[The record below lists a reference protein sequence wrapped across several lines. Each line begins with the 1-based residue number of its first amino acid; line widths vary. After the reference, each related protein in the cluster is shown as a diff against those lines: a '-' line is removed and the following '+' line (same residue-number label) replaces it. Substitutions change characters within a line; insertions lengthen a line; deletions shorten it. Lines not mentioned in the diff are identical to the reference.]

1 VRLLESAEAVTPMLT
16 GVLKPMIVLPARVIT
31 GLGSAEIEAILA
43 HELAHLAR
51 HDTWSNL
58 LQVIIE
64 TILFYHPAIWW
75 ASERRG
81 RSASTPPTT
90 WLCVSAVIAGFTPV
104 PSSSSPKSA
113 LLQPLHSLPL
123 EGIC

>member
-1 VRLLESAEAVTPMLT
+1 MLT

-75 ASERRG
+75 ASERARQE
-81 RSASTPPTT
+81 REHAADDLASA
-90 WLCVSAVIAGFTPV
+90 C
-104 PSSSSPKSA
+104 
-113 LLQPLHSLPL
+113 LP
-123 EGIC
+123 